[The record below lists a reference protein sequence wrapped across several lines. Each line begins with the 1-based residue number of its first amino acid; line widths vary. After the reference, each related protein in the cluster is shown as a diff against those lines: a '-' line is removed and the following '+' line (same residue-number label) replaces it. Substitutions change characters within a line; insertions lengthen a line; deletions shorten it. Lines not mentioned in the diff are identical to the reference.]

1 MHRSALQIL
10 LYLRG
15 TVALYSCPLPLF
27 SHSSPIDFLYFLQ
40 PDMVDHA
47 CNPSTQ
53 EAETEKPR
61 DYEIKASLGLNSHLK
76 ASLDYIK
83 KKKKKLY

>member
-1 MHRSALQIL
+1 
-10 LYLRG
+10 
-15 TVALYSCPLPLF
+15 
-27 SHSSPIDFLYFLQ
+27 
-40 PDMVDHA
+40 MVDHA

-83 KKKKKLY
+83 KKKKKTLLKRKKKTKIYFLWKEKS

>member
-1 MHRSALQIL
+1 MELL
-10 LYLRG
+10 LYIAVLFHCSS
-15 TVALYSCPLPLF
+15 TALPLTF
-27 SHSSPIDFLYFLQ
+27 YTSSEL
-40 PDMVDHA
+40 DMVDHA

-76 ASLDYIK
+76 ASLDYI
-83 KKKKKLY
+83 

>member
-1 MHRSALQIL
+1 
-10 LYLRG
+10 
-15 TVALYSCPLPLF
+15 
-27 SHSSPIDFLYFLQ
+27 
-40 PDMVDHA
+40 MVDHA

-83 KKKKKLY
+83 KKKKKNSIKKKKEDKNIFSLKGKKLRRMLLFFKYIIWLNN